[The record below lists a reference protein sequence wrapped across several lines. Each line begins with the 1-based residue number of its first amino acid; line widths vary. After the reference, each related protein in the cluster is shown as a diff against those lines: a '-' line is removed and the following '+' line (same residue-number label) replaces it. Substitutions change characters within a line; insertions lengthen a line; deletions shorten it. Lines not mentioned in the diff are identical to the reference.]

1 MLPGGSAFP
10 VAPSLRVWLHP
21 RGKVVRDPGG
31 PTPSETPRRPGPPG
45 GSRHDFAV
53 PDQSIRMS
61 FRSACSSPA
70 FNRYR

>member
-1 MLPGGSAFP
+1 MPPGGSAFP
-10 VAPSLRVWLHP
+10 VAPSLRVWLHL

-31 PTPSETPRRPGPPG
+31 APKRNPPAAWATG
-45 GSRHDFAV
+45 GLAHDFAV